1 MNLSNKNHPVYEPE
15 KWNKDVNIKTT
26 HNCYSYALNL
36 INPKMAEICK
46 EYKKINKKPDNLSY
60 FKPQPG
66 RYSGYI
72 DEYTND
78 KIYKKTFSKCTNI
91 EARMKKDNPCIIK
104 LKHGEECP
112 NHYYKIALY
121 HAEDGTDYHFYRQ
134 DNTGLWS
141 HKDGETNATNKDRK
155 GRIIRDPETSEQLRK
170 GGRYRFC
177 GFFAVPIS
185 SKYKKMSSISRPYK
199 DNISE
204 VQKMINEIKQHKKD
218 KNKKDKNGGN

>member
-1 MNLSNKNHPVYEPE
+1 MNLCNKNHPVYEPE
-15 KWNKDVNIKTT
+15 KWNKDVNIKTA

-46 EYKKINKKPDNLSY
+46 EYKKINKKTDNLTY
-60 FKPQPG
+60 LKPQPG

-72 DEYTND
+72 DEYIND

-121 HAEDGTDYHFYRQ
+121 HAADGTDYHFYRQ

-141 HKDGETNATNKDRK
+141 HKDGALNATNKDRK

-177 GFFAVPIS
+177 GFFAVPNS
-185 SKYKKMSSISRPYK
+185 SKHKNMSSISRPYK

-204 VQKMINEIKQHKKD
+204 VQKIINEIKQHKKD